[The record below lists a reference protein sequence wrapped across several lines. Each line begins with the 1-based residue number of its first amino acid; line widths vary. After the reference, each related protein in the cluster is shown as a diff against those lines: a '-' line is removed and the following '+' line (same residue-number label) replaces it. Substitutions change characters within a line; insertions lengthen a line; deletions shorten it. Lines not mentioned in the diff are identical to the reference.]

1 MFRKSFGSSA
11 SKMFRKGVS
20 TASNVS
26 KGLGGASGALSGAI
40 KKGEKSVNDLG
51 RVPFIKQAISLSPEA
66 QDALANARTGVKI
79 GKDVAVLLKG
89 GSELIDPLNYRKI
102 ITKTGGVN
110 AGAVQKNIQSGLQRA
125 KDLGEDVEALYRFVK

>member
-11 SKMFRKGVS
+11 SKMFRKGIS
-20 TASNVS
+20 TASGVS
-26 KGLGGASGALSGAI
+26 KGLGGSSGALSGAI
-40 KKGEKSVNDLG
+40 KKGEKSANDLG

-66 QDALANARTGVKI
+66 QDALASARTGVKI

-89 GSELIDPLNYRKI
+89 GSELIDPLTYRKI
-102 ITKTGGVN
+102 TTKTGGVN
-110 AGAVQKNIQSGLQRA
+110 AGALQKNIQSGLQRA